1 MEDDTLY
8 CATVWFHTHCRDD
21 LVPLI
26 HQLQQERA
34 SAEQQR
40 AEAASWQRYLS
51 CTSLP
56 DPRLRPDVNDFVNCL
71 LDSNREHLEPTMK
84 ECEVSVHC
92 TAQPNSTAVAGWINM
107 MHKQLD
113 ML

>member
-1 MEDDTLY
+1 MCGRE
-8 CATVWFHTHCRDD
+8 D

-34 SAEQQR
+34 AAVQQH

-56 DPRLRPDVNDFVNCL
+56 DPRLRPDMNDFFNCL
-71 LDSNREHLEPTMK
+71 LESSTNQLEPTLK
-84 ECEVSVHC
+84 ECEVSFYPRSHVSNECQPESSHAS
-92 TAQPNSTAVAGWINM
+92 AQEPA
-107 MHKQLD
+107 
-113 ML
+113 

>member
-1 MEDDTLY
+1 MY
-8 CATVWFHTHCRDD
+8 CRDD

-34 SAEQQR
+34 AAEQQQ

-56 DPRLRPDVNDFVNCL
+56 DPRQRPDVNDFFNCL
-71 LDSNREHLEPTMK
+71 QEGSNEQLDMTMK
-84 ECEVSVHC
+84 ECEVISVLMPC
-92 TAQPNSTAVAGWINM
+92 VP
-107 MHKQLD
+107 
-113 ML
+113 